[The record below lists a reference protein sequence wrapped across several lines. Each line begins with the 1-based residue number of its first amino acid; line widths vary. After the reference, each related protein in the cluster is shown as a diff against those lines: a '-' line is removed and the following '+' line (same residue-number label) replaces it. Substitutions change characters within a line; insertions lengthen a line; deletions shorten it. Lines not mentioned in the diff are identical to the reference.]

1 MDNINNAKAVK
12 SDMPL
17 YYGTAAVLLIVACV
31 CIILIFQNIFS
42 GTEEKNAA
50 PSANTQVESV
60 QSITET
66 EEELKITHAGLPG
79 SEEAKS
85 KAKADD
91 SNPVFRSKS

>member
-1 MDNINNAKAVK
+1 MDNTSNTKAVK

-17 YYGTAAVLLIVACV
+17 YYGAAAVLLIVACV

-66 EEELKITHAGLPG
+66 EEELKISHAGLAG
-79 SEEAKS
+79 SEENKG
-85 KAKADD
+85 KVKTDD